1 MSPVAHEFPGRPG
14 RNVSSKKSTFKIKR
28 GLLALKLNME
38 MWRIV
43 IISTF
48 FGIITIGCESGKRY
62 SHSLTES

>member
-28 GLLALKLNME
+28 GLLALKLNRE

-43 IISTF
+43 IS
-48 FGIITIGCESGKRY
+48 EK
-62 SHSLTES
+62 HSDNNPEER